1 MTAAISRRTFVSTSL
16 VAGAAAGLGFPSI
29 VRGQETTVLRTVSAW
44 TEETAFSRAFE
55 RFIERVNETGE
66 GVIQLNYL
74 GGGAKVMNVFEMG
87 QALRRGVFDVLNTNS
102 AYYSSIMPE
111 SNAIKLTRVPMAE
124 LRENGTFEFLQSLTE
139 QKMNAYFLGR
149 GKGDVPF
156 HVYLS
161 DRAPRV
167 EGPDFSALKLRVTP
181 NYRAFFTALGAS
193 LVQTQGSEIYT
204 SLERGVV
211 DGYGWPIQGIDELGL
226 VPVTRY
232 RIDPGF
238 FVAPNETL
246 INLNVWNGLG
256 EEQRQVLLEAQA
268 WTESWLDEY
277 EEEEN
282 EKAMQMQA
290 EAGIEVIEFT
300 GEDAEYYLNTAYEAA
315 WEDVL
320 EAAPENGPRLKELM
334 ETA

>member
-1 MTAAISRRTFVSTSL
+1 MTKRISRRTFVSTGL
-16 VAGAAAGLGFPSI
+16 AVGAVAGIGMPSI
-29 VRGQETTVLRTVSAW
+29 ARGEETVLRTVSAW
-44 TEETAFSRAFE
+44 TEGTAFSRAFE
-55 RFIERVNETGE
+55 RFVERVNETGK
-66 GVIQLNYL
+66 GVVQLNYL

-87 QALRRGVFDVLNTNS
+87 QAVRRGVFDVLNTNS

-111 SNAIKLTRVPMAE
+111 ANAIKLTRVPMAE
-124 LRENGTFEFLQSLTE
+124 LRENGTYEFLQELIKE
-139 QKMNAYFLGR
+139 KVNAHYLGR

-156 HVYLS
+156 HVYLGPNS
-161 DRAPRV
+161 PEV
-167 EGPDFSALKLRVTP
+167 TGPDFSALKLRVTP
-181 NYRAFFTALGAS
+181 NYRAFFSALGAS

-226 VPVTRY
+226 VPVTRF

-238 FVAPNETL
+238 FVAPNEIL
-246 INLNVWNGLG
+246 VNLDKWDSLG
-256 EEQRQVLLEAQA
+256 DEQKQVLTEAQA

-282 EKAMQMQA
+282 EKAKQMQA

-300 GEDAEYYLNTAYEAA
+300 GEEASYYIDTAYEAA
-315 WEDVL
+315 WKDVL
-320 EAAPENGPRLKELM
+320 EVAPENGPRLKELM
-334 ETA
+334 EQA